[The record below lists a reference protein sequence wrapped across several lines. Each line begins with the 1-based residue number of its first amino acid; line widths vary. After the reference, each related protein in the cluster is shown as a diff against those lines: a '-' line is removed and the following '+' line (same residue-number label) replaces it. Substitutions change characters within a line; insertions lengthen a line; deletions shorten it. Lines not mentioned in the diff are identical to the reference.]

1 MDMVQLELACGNA
14 SLGAGVYCNHSDR
27 IQAEQDQGERSVCV
41 GQHGF
46 EVDESR
52 DDYY

>member
-1 MDMVQLELACGNA
+1 LELARGDASFVA
-14 SLGAGVYCNHSDR
+14 SLCCHHSDNF
-27 IQAEQDQGERSVCV
+27 QAEQDQGERSVCV

-52 DDYY
+52 DDYYRQA